1 MRRLIRAFEASDLAY
16 LLIGGQ
22 ASIVYGAATFSEDV
36 DVWIEPSRAN
46 LDRLLAALAGCGAR
60 VHKLTPPVELR
71 HARRVACWL
80 RGRP

>member
-36 DVWIEPSRAN
+36 DVWIEPSCASS
-46 LDRLLAALAGCGAR
+46 G
-60 VHKLTPPVELR
+60 
-71 HARRVACWL
+71 RRVACWL
-80 RGRP
+80 RGWP